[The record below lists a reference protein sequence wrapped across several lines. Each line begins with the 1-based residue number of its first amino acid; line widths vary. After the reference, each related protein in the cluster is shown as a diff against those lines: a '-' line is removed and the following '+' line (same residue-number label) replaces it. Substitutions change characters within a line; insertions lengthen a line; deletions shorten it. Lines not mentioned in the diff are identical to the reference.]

1 MLGKGFV
8 DTRVLLLHLATII
21 NVPPPSD
28 LQQLK
33 LNKLENKKDR
43 TFAFWDEIS
52 GGLSTK
58 TPKAAA
64 GQVRE
69 GGVASARTS

>member
-8 DTRVLLLHLATII
+8 GIRVLLVHLMMI
-21 NVPPPSD
+21 NVPPPSH

-33 LNKLENKKDR
+33 LNKLENQKDR

-52 GGLSTK
+52 GELSTK

-64 GQVRE
+64 SQVRE
-69 GGVASARTS
+69 AGVASARTS